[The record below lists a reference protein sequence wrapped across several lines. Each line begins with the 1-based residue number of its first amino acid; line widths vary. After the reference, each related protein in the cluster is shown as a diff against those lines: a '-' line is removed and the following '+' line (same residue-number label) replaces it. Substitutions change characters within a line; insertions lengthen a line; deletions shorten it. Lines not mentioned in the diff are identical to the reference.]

1 MPIPPLNAD
10 GLLPPG
16 VHPATADEIR
26 QQFGGFQGN
35 DQRPRQFV
43 RLTELAAAMQRS
55 GLFESLLIDGSFV
68 TAKPAPNDIDIIAVL
83 RAGHDFE
90 RDLPLSEYALVSRA
104 MLARQFRFDVIIA
117 ERDSA
122 VYKTYVDFFS
132 LVREAPGVRK
142 GLLRMVL

>member
-68 TAKPAPNDIDIIAVL
+68 TAKPNPNDIDLILVVATT
-83 RAGHDFE
+83 RDFR
-90 RDLPLSEYALVSRA
+90 RDLPPRRVQRPLGTTGQTT
-104 MLARQFRFDVIIA
+104 ARNR
-117 ERDSA
+117 SA
-122 VYKTYVDFFS
+122 GRT
-132 LVREAPGVRK
+132 
-142 GLLRMVL
+142 